1 MFTDPELAR
10 VGMNES
16 EAKRRGIGFRLAKLP
31 MAAVL
36 RAVTLGETRGFVK
49 MLIEAETDRILGF
62 TTFGAEASEMMAA
75 VQTAMLGG
83 LPYTVLRDAIFTHP
97 TVAEG
102 LVFLLASVPAKAM
115 RQPA

>member
-1 MFTDPELAR
+1 L
-10 VGMNES
+10 NES
-16 EAKRRGIGFRLAKLP
+16 EAKKRRIAYRVAKLP

-49 MLIEAETDRILGF
+49 ILIDAQSDRILGF
-62 TTFGAEASEMMAA
+62 TALGVEGSEMMAA

-97 TVAEG
+97 TAAEG

-115 RQPA
+115 QQSA